1 MTDERIE
8 FEDGAVYVGELKD
21 DKPHGKGTM
30 TYPDEPFRMSE

>member
-21 DKPHGKGTM
+21 DKMHGRGIWTG
-30 TYPDEPFRMSE
+30 PDG